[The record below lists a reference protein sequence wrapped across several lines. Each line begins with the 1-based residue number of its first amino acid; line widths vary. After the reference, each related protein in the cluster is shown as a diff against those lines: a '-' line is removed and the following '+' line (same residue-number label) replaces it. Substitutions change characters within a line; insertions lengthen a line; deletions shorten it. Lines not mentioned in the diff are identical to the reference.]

1 MNFVEDNSVCYVPSS
16 WLQSE
21 VITRPDGQQRE
32 ISHCYWPAD
41 AKNDEQIRSWI
52 RNCSQPNTEAWS
64 LLRCKCK
71 GVFHSTDAAL
81 KALKQLEGTDSTTD
95 SDTMSQPNSSTG
107 QQSIG
112 EKADVRSGKHHSIC
126 QVDPAVMKQL
136 LRIGAESKFNLIALL
151 NDCSVP
157 YVYKVKYLGIFAVTL
172 SNVGR
177 F

>member
-1 MNFVEDNSVCYVPSS
+1 MGSSERSLIAIGQLMLRMMNRFAHG
-16 WLQSE
+16 SE
-21 VITRPDGQQRE
+21 TVLSPIQRHGV
-32 ISHCYWPAD
+32 SCAVN
-41 AKNDEQIRSWI
+41 AR
-52 RNCSQPNTEAWS
+52 
-64 LLRCKCK
+64 